1 MPGVTSYRQTRH
13 VPARPLLRSRPA
25 LGACARGSV
34 LRFCRTAVR
43 SGGPARS
50 VDHFFRRSDRWCSAD
65 SQSMTTTESLP
76 NPFTDDGHRLRLAV
90 AGYLAR
96 FKGLSRTHAESD
108 LRAYRAWCQQH
119 HLDPLAASRPQV
131 ELYVVEAVLGDHGG
145 SRDGL
150 DEQFGA
156 PGSHRADAVGTFPAP
171 LPGAEPVGVEHLAG
185 VDDVRPQL
193 GRRGANVFARTAAAA
208 LPVFRTGPPADTC
221 GLQKSFL
228 EVDEHDGHSLRWQ
241 GKEITRTSHHRQT
254 LSAADGVGRPW
265 HQRTRSRGARGMR
278 RTS

>member
-1 MPGVTSYRQTRH
+1 
-13 VPARPLLRSRPA
+13 
-25 LGACARGSV
+25 
-34 LRFCRTAVR
+34 
-43 SGGPARS
+43 
-50 VDHFFRRSDRWCSAD
+50 
-65 SQSMTTTESLP
+65 MTTTESLP

-150 DEQFGA
+150 D
-156 PGSHRADAVGTFPAP
+156 AVGTFPAP

-208 LPVFRTGPPADTC
+208 LPVLRTGPPADTC
-221 GLQKSFL
+221 GLQKSSRTKIPC
-228 EVDEHDGHSLRWQ
+228 DCLR
-241 GKEITRTSHHRQT
+241 
-254 LSAADGVGRPW
+254 AASCTNFRL
-265 HQRTRSRGARGMR
+265 
-278 RTS
+278 